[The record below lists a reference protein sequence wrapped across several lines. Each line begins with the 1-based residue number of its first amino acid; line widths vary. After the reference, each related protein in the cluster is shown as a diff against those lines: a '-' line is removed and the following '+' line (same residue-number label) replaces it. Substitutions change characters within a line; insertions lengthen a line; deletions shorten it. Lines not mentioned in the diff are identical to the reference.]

1 MFQNGTTSRRG
12 ESGLTEEKK
21 VAPKMKYY
29 YVYEMKALS
38 FYQIFLLFIFYS
50 FVGWICEVAYCSI
63 SQRRFVNRG
72 FLYGPICP
80 IYGCGAIIIF
90 SFLMPLSDNLILL
103 FFASMILTTILE
115 YFTSWVMEKLFATK
129 WWDYSNYKFN
139 IHGRVCLLNSVL
151 FGIMGIVA
159 VHFVHPFVLSWL
171 YKIDG
176 FWTKFLALS
185 LLGIFL
191 VDLFFTLRSLVNFKL
206 YLKRFEAFIQGLI
219 MRVEKEE
226 WIIEVHDNIEEFVK
240 KIKEKLSHHNGETN
254 ALVLQ
259 HNEKLKN
266 EIDRTLEKFLEKRKS
281 YNRFL
286 NKFPD
291 LKSKKYTKS
300 LEHIK
305 SLSKK

>member
-1 MFQNGTTSRRG
+1 MICKKLAKLQS
-12 ESGLTEEKK
+12 EKK
-21 VAPKMKYY
+21 VAPQIKYY

-50 FVGWICEVAYCSI
+50 FVGWTCEVLYCSI
-63 SQRRFVNRG
+63 SKKKFVNRG

-80 IYGCGAIIIF
+80 IYGCGALIVF
-90 SFLMPLSDNLILL
+90 SFLMPLADNLVLL

-115 YFTSWVMEKLFATK
+115 YFTSWIMEKLFATK
-129 WWDYSNYKFN
+129 WWDYSNYRFN
-139 IHGRVCLLNSVL
+139 FHGRVCLLNSVL

-171 YKIDG
+171 YKIDD
-176 FWTKFLALS
+176 FWTKFLALF
-185 LLGIFL
+185 LLGIFV
-191 VDLFFTLRSLVNFKL
+191 VDLYFTLHSLVNFKL
-206 YLKRFEAFIQGLI
+206 YLKRFEEFIQGLI
-219 MRVEKEE
+219 VRVEKEE
-226 WIIEVHDNIEEFVK
+226 WLIEVHDNIEEFVI
-240 KIKEKLSHHNGETN
+240 KIKEKLSRHNDKTN
-254 ALVLQ
+254 ALVIQ
-259 HNEKLKN
+259 HNEKLKT
-266 EIDRTLEKFLEKRKS
+266 EIDKTLEKLLEKRKS